1 MMWLYI
7 RYFVLER
14 CKASLKDF
22 FEKPEN
28 YKEQIKLPFNYSVM
42 LQLARGL
49 AYIHSQKIVH
59 RDIKP
64 GNVLISNEGGRNP
77 EVTMKWTDFGLS
89 KKVNERETF
98 SLSGVK
104 GTMHWFAPELFVS
117 DDKMEASNQ
126 DVKQRGTT
134 KSDVF
139 VEGCLFGYILL
150 DGKHPFGSDAEINDI
165 QTNIVN
171 GNFTNLKREQK
182 LIIPIKFGFNIY
194 NRHLL

>member
-1 MMWLYI
+1 
-7 RYFVLER
+7 
-14 CKASLKDF
+14 
-22 FEKPEN
+22 
-28 YKEQIKLPFNYSVM
+28 
-42 LQLARGL
+42 
-49 AYIHSQKIVH
+49 
-59 RDIKP
+59 
-64 GNVLISNEGGRNP
+64 
-77 EVTMKWTDFGLS
+77 
-89 KKVNERETF
+89 
-98 SLSGVK
+98 
-104 GTMHWFAPELFVS
+104 MHWFAPELFVS